1 MTRAWKQRGAAFA
14 AAALA
19 LTALVAARGATVPW
33 TGSDMVSGAAER
45 LPDLDQ
51 ETPSQLE
58 IRETISEGR
67 PSFLLGFRS
76 AVRNIGDGPLI
87 VTGHRPDTSTRYMRV
102 DQIIDGAGRA
112 TRVLPGVGRMQYA
125 ISPDHHHWHYLQ
137 FDRYQ
142 LESFELRRAGNAD
155 VLVQDQKTGFCLG
168 DRYRVTTRSVP
179 AASPEAVYTGR
190 CALSQPNRLR
200 LRAGISVGYGDDY
213 SAYLEGQDLSLDGL
227 PDGRYVLVHR
237 VNANRRLH
245 ELSFAN
251 NAASVLLDLRW
262 QAGKPYVRV
271 LATCPDTARC
281 DQQAAVRVV
290 ATGLDTPWDIDFLP
304 DGRAFVTERPG
315 RVRLLER
322 GGGLQEAPVARI
334 AVTEQGEGGL
344 LGLALDPGFTSNQYV
359 YLYFTSSSGMRL
371 ERWHWTGARLERQA
385 SLVDAIEAGEVH
397 DSGRIAFGPD
407 GRLYV
412 ATGDAGHPE
421 LAQDPGSLNGKLLA
435 LTPGQYRG
443 SGAVRP
449 DIVASGLRN
458 SQGFDWQPG
467 TGALIANDHGP
478 SGFDGPEGYDE
489 VNLITP
495 GGNYGWPRVIGSAT
509 GSGKFIAP
517 LRVYRDAIAPS
528 GATFLERA
536 GSAWTGDYFLAAL
549 RGEELRRLVL
559 EDGRV
564 VVDEPLLHGTYGRLR
579 TVKEGPDGCL
589 YVLTSNRD
597 GRGTPQQGDD
607 RILCVLPPP
616 RR

>member
-1 MTRAWKQRGAAFA
+1 MTRSWKRRGAAFA
-14 AAALA
+14 ATALA
-19 LTALVAARGATVPW
+19 ITALIAAGGGTVPW
-33 TGSDMVSGAAER
+33 TGPELAAGSEER

-51 ETPSQLE
+51 EPPGQLE
-58 IRETISEGR
+58 IRERISEGR
-67 PSFLLGFRS
+67 RSFLLGFRS

-87 VTGHRPDTSTRYMRV
+87 VTGHRPDTSTRYMTV
-102 DQIIDGAGRA
+102 DQVVVGAGNPP
-112 TRVLPGVGRMQYA
+112 RVVRGIGRMQYA

-142 LESFELRRAGNAD
+142 LASFELRRAGHAG

-168 DRYRVTTRSVP
+168 DRYRVTTRALP

-190 CALSQPNRLR
+190 CALSQPGRLR
-200 LRAGISVGYGDDY
+200 LRSGISVGYGDDY

-237 VNANRRLH
+237 VNANRRLQ
-245 ELSFAN
+245 ELSYAN
-251 NAASVLLDLRW
+251 NASSALLDLRW
-262 QAGKPYVRV
+262 HDGKPYVQV
-271 LATCPDTARC
+271 LAICPDTARC
-281 DQQAAVRVV
+281 DQQARVRVV
-290 ATGLDTPWDIDFLP
+290 ATGLDTPWDIEFLP

-315 RVRLLER
+315 RVRLLDR
-322 GGGLQEAPVARI
+322 DGGLQEAPVARI
-334 AVTEQGEGGL
+334 AVTEHGEGGL
-344 LGLALDPGFTSNQYV
+344 LGLALDPEFASNQYI
-359 YLYFTSSSGMRL
+359 YLYFTGSSGMRL
-371 ERWHWTGARLERQA
+371 ERWRWTGARLVRQA

-412 ATGDAGHPE
+412 ATGDAGQPE

-435 LTPGQYRG
+435 LTPGQYR
-443 SGAVRP
+443 SSRAVRP
-449 DIVASGLRN
+449 DIIASGLRN

-467 TGALIANDHGP
+467 TGALVANDHGP

-489 VNLITP
+489 VNLIVP
-495 GGNYGWPRVIGSAT
+495 GGNYGWPRVIGNAT
-509 GSGKFIAP
+509 DSGKFIAP

-528 GATFLERA
+528 GATFLERT
-536 GSAWTGDYFLAAL
+536 GTRWTGDYILASL

-559 EDGRV
+559 QDGRV

-579 TVKEGPDGCL
+579 TVREGPDDCL

-597 GRGTPQQGDD
+597 GRGTPKQGDD

-616 RR
+616 RP